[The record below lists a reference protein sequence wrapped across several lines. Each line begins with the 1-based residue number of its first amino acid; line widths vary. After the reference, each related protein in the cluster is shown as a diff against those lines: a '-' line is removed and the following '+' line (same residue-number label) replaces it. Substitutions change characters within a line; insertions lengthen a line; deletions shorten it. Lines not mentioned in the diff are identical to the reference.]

1 MSTPGPVEQPN
12 FPRQTRPAEP
22 QSAAFPGPVYRQ
34 TAERAAGTK
43 FFLGMLFAVASFYAM
58 VLLYHAANPAGATVT
73 EAGFLENCRQ
83 ICLQYGLISTGNLR
97 KDAETYIRVVQKE
110 RLTESLAQILQTDTA
125 PVTSQPHPLLHR
137 AAPQVVLPDDKN
149 QLASLQQ
156 LGLRRPMVVVFYLGY
171 GCSHCV
177 AQLVSLERDL
187 HYFREL
193 DADIVAIS
201 ADSPQHTA
209 QRFQQYGRFAF
220 SVLSDENRLAA
231 AEWDVFHP
239 ATEQS
244 EELMDHG
251 TFIVDRNGQVI
262 WAFRGR
268 EPFLDN
274 RSLLQVIAKS
284 QGLLPESVAQAQ

>member
-1 MSTPGPVEQPN
+1 MSTQQPVEQVDANQSPV
-12 FPRQTRPAEP
+12 PAE
-22 QSAAFPGPVYRQ
+22 RD
-34 TAERAAGTK
+34 TGTK
-43 FFLGMLFAVASFYAM
+43 IFLWLLFAVASFYAA
-58 VLLYHAANPAGATVT
+58 VLLYHSANPVEKSVADGS
-73 EAGFLENCRQ
+73 FLENCRQ
-83 ICLQYGLISTGNLR
+83 ICLKYGLVSSGNLR
-97 KDAETYIRVVQKE
+97 KDAETYIRVAQRE
-110 RLTESLAQILQTDTA
+110 RLTETLWQILNSSFA
-125 PVTSQPHPLLHR
+125 AVPSQQHPLLNQP
-137 AAPQVVLPDDKN
+137 APAFSLPDDRL

-201 ADSPQHTA
+201 ADSPQHTS

-220 SVLSDENRLAA
+220 SVLSDENRRVAT
-231 AEWDVFHP
+231 EWDVFHP

-244 EELMDHG
+244 VELMDHG

-284 QGLLPESVAQAQ
+284 QGLLPESVAQTP

>member
-1 MSTPGPVEQPN
+1 MSTQQPVEQVDANQSPV
-12 FPRQTRPAEP
+12 PAE
-22 QSAAFPGPVYRQ
+22 RD
-34 TAERAAGTK
+34 TGTK
-43 FFLGMLFAVASFYAM
+43 IFLWLLFAVASFYAA
-58 VLLYHAANPAGATVT
+58 VLLYHSANPVEKSVADGS
-73 EAGFLENCRQ
+73 FLENCRQ
-83 ICLQYGLISTGNLR
+83 ICLKYGLVSSGNLR
-97 KDAETYIRVVQKE
+97 KDAETYIRVAQRE
-110 RLTESLAQILQTDTA
+110 RLTETLWQILNCSFA
-125 PVTSQPHPLLHR
+125 AVPSQQHPLLNQP
-137 AAPQVVLPDDKN
+137 APAFSLPDDRQ

-201 ADSPQHTA
+201 ADSPQHTS

-220 SVLSDENRLAA
+220 SVLSDENRRVA

-262 WAFRGR
+262 WAFRGS

-274 RSLLQVIAKS
+274 RSLLQLIAKS
-284 QGLLPESVAQAQ
+284 QGLLPESVAQTP

>member
-1 MSTPGPVEQPN
+1 MSTQQPVEQVDANQSPV
-12 FPRQTRPAEP
+12 PAE
-22 QSAAFPGPVYRQ
+22 RD
-34 TAERAAGTK
+34 TGTK
-43 FFLGMLFAVASFYAM
+43 IFLWLLFAVASFYAA
-58 VLLYHAANPAGATVT
+58 VLLYHSANPVEKSVADGS
-73 EAGFLENCRQ
+73 FLENCRQ
-83 ICLQYGLISTGNLR
+83 ICLKYGLVSSGNLR
-97 KDAETYIRVVQKE
+97 KDAETYIRVAQRE
-110 RLTESLAQILQTDTA
+110 RLTETLWQILNCSFA
-125 PVTSQPHPLLHR
+125 AVPSQQHPLLNQP
-137 AAPQVVLPDDKN
+137 APAFSLPDDRQ

-201 ADSPQHTA
+201 ADSPQHTS

-220 SVLSDENRLAA
+220 SVLSDENRRVAT
-231 AEWDVFHP
+231 EWDVFHP

-244 EELMDHG
+244 VELMDHG

-284 QGLLPESVAQAQ
+284 QGLLPESVAQTP

>member
-1 MSTPGPVEQPN
+1 MSSPKPAEQLNSLPQTTSAEQP
-12 FPRQTRPAEP
+12 
-22 QSAAFPGPVYRQ
+22 SAALLRTGYRR
-34 TAERAAGTK
+34 TAERDTGTK
-43 FFLGMLFAVASFYAM
+43 FFLGILFAVASFYAM
-58 VLLYHAANPAGATVT
+58 VLLYHAANPAGPAVT
-73 EAGFLENCRQ
+73 DAGFLENCRQ
-83 ICLQYGLISTGNLR
+83 ICLKYGLISTDNVR
-97 KDAETYIRVVQKE
+97 RDAEAYIRVVQQE
-110 RLTESLAQILQTDTA
+110 RLTESLAQILQTNAA
-125 PVTSQPHPLLHR
+125 PVASQQHPLLRR
-137 AAPQVVLPDDKN
+137 AAPAIELPDDRS
-149 QLASLQQ
+149 QITSLQQ
-156 LGLRRPMVVVFYLGY
+156 LGLHRPLVVVFYLGY

-201 ADSPQHTA
+201 ADSPQHTS

-220 SVLSDENRLAA
+220 SVLSDENRDVA
-231 AEWDVFHP
+231 AEWEVFHP

-251 TFIVDRNGQVI
+251 TFIVDRNGEVI

-274 RSLLQVIAKS
+274 RSLLQIIAKS
-284 QGLLPESVAQAQ
+284 QGLLPEPVARAK